1 MRALC
6 RQTRVYTLNQPGRW
20 KAILPNAL
28 YSPKCLEG
36 VFCKVE
42 LSLLLGV
49 CGLFFLD
56 DLQSLDHLEGEAH
69 YATLLALVLE
79 VDCLVIVVD
88 EDLRHKLAV
97 VVEPLR
103 PLWDIFV
110 LYLFR
115 LLAHRHALLSSEAL
129 VRPGGPKD
137 RSRAVGAVL
146 RGCVTRPPAKG
157 ADPKGPKAGSMV
169 RQEVSDLL

>member
-69 YATLLALVLE
+69 DAAVLALVLE
-79 VDCLVIVVD
+79 VDCLVIVVN
-88 EDLRHKLAV
+88 ENLRHEPAAV
-97 VVEPLR
+97 VESLR

-110 LYLFR
+110 LHLLGLFAHPR
-115 LLAHRHALLSSEAL
+115 LLLPS
-129 VRPGGPKD
+129 
-137 RSRAVGAVL
+137 
-146 RGCVTRPPAKG
+146 T
-157 ADPKGPKAGSMV
+157 
-169 RQEVSDLL
+169 